1 MFKYSRKNLTNLT
14 VSVLLLL
21 AISFL
26 IPFFR
31 KSTLDTLRA
40 PLVIFTYIRQ
50 ELGGLIF
57 YHRNMSENRR
67 LKDEVDLLRRKVMD
81 TGELSAENLRFKK
94 LLSFKQ
100 DTSYKVIAARVIGR
114 DPSNWASVLII
125 DKGRQNGIKKGF
137 VSITFLGLVGRVAE
151 AGEKTSKIILINDPN
166 LSISA
171 LVQRSRQ
178 EGLVMG
184 SLGGNLVMKYL
195 PKDSDIQVSDTVIT
209 SGFTGNYPKGLI
221 IGKVVEVGVEFSW
234 LTRYA
239 LIKPAV
245 NLANLEEVLVIIP

>member
-1 MFKYSRKNLTNLT
+1 MFKYSRKNLTNLII
-14 VSVLLLL
+14 SVLLLL
-21 AISFL
+21 VISFL
-26 IPFFR
+26 IPVFR
-31 KSTLDTLRA
+31 KSTLDILRA
-40 PLVIFTYIRQ
+40 PFAIFTSIRQ
-50 ELGGLIF
+50 EAGGLIF
-57 YHRNMSENRR
+57 YHRNMYENRR
-67 LKDEVDLLRRKVMD
+67 FRDEINLLRRKIMD
-81 TGELSAENLRFKK
+81 TGELSVENLRLKK

-100 DTSYKVIAARVIGR
+100 NTPYKVIAARVIGR
-114 DPSNWASVLII
+114 DPSNWDSVLII
-125 DKGRQNGIKKGF
+125 DKGSQNGIKKGF
-137 VSITFLGLVGRVAE
+137 VSITFLGLAGRVLE
-151 AGEKTSKIILINDPN
+151 AGETTSKIILINDPN

-195 PKDSDIQVSDTVIT
+195 PKDSDIKVSDTVIT

-221 IGKVVEVGVEFSW
+221 IGTVIEVGVEFSW

-239 LIKPAV
+239 LIKPVV